1 LSGYFERNM
10 KSRALAK
17 YSNLVFINPLSFLII
32 FLYPKYLFFI
42 VLSLNSERM
51 EILTVIFL
59 AIGLSFD
66 SFAVSVCSGLNLPHI
81 RFFQA
86 AKIAIFLA
94 LFQAFMPLIGWLV
107 GNSMR
112 SLIEPVD
119 HWIAFG
125 LLTLIGGKMIIES
138 FMSSEAREIRNP
150 LHIKVILTLSLATS
164 IDALA
169 VGFSFA
175 TFLDKIWIAVFI
187 IGLVTFIASM
197 LGILLGKKTGPTINR
212 YAEILGGLILIGI
225 GFKILIEHLWVN

>member
-1 LSGYFERNM
+1 
-10 KSRALAK
+10 
-17 YSNLVFINPLSFLII
+17 
-32 FLYPKYLFFI
+32 
-42 VLSLNSERM
+42 M
-51 EILTVIFL
+51 EIVTIILL

-107 GNSMR
+107 GNSIK

-125 LLTLIGGKMIIES
+125 LLSLVGGKMVIES
-138 FMSSEAREIRNP
+138 FASPESREIKNP
-150 LHIKVILTLSLATS
+150 LNIRVILLLSLATS

-175 TFLDKIWIAVFI
+175 TLLDKIWSAVII
-187 IGLVTFIASM
+187 IGSITFIASM
-197 LGILLGKKTGPTINR
+197 LGILLGKTTGPKINR
-212 YAEILGGLILIGI
+212 YAEITGGLILIFI
-225 GFKILIEHLWVN
+225 GVKILIEHLFFQ

>member
-1 LSGYFERNM
+1 MN
-10 KSRALAK
+10 
-17 YSNLVFINPLSFLII
+17 I
-32 FLYPKYLFFI
+32 FRSCRTIFFI
-42 VLSLNSERM
+42 VLSLNPEGM
-51 EILTVIFL
+51 EILTVILL

-86 AKIAIFLA
+86 AKIAVFLA
-94 LFQAFMPLIGWLV
+94 LFQAGMPLIGWLL
-107 GNSMR
+107 GNSMK

-125 LLTLIGGKMIIES
+125 LLSLIGGKMIIES
-138 FMSSEAREIRNP
+138 FINSESREIKNP
-150 LHIKVILTLSLATS
+150 LHIRVILLLSLATS

-175 TFLDKIWIAVFI
+175 TMIEKILLAVFI

-197 LGILLGKKTGPTINR
+197 LGILLGKKTGPTFNR
-212 YAEILGGLILIGI
+212 YAEIFGGLILIII
-225 GFKILIEHLWVN
+225 GSKILIEHILHS

>member
-1 LSGYFERNM
+1 
-10 KSRALAK
+10 
-17 YSNLVFINPLSFLII
+17 
-32 FLYPKYLFFI
+32 
-42 VLSLNSERM
+42 M
-51 EILTVIFL
+51 EIVTIILL

-107 GNSMR
+107 GNSIK

-125 LLTLIGGKMIIES
+125 LLSLVGGKMVIES
-138 FMSSEAREIRNP
+138 FSSPESREIKNP
-150 LHIKVILTLSLATS
+150 LNIRVILLLSLATS

-175 TFLDKIWIAVFI
+175 TLLDKIWVAVII
-187 IGLVTFIASM
+187 IGSVTFMASM
-197 LGILLGKKTGPTINR
+197 LGILLGKKTGPKINR
-212 YAEILGGLILIGI
+212 YAEITGGLILILI
-225 GFKILIEHLWVN
+225 GAKILIEHLFFQ

>member
-1 LSGYFERNM
+1 
-10 KSRALAK
+10 
-17 YSNLVFINPLSFLII
+17 
-32 FLYPKYLFFI
+32 
-42 VLSLNSERM
+42 M

-107 GNSMR
+107 GNSIK

-125 LLTLIGGKMIIES
+125 MLTLIGGKMIIES
-138 FMSSEAREIRNP
+138 FMNSPTREIKNP
-150 LHIKVILTLSLATS
+150 LHMKVILTLSFATS

-175 TFLDKIWIAVFI
+175 TFLDKILIAIFI
-187 IGLVTFIASM
+187 IGLVTFAASM
-197 LGILLGKKTGPTINR
+197 LGILLGKKTGVRVSR
-212 YAEILGGLILIGI
+212 YAEIIGGLILIII
-225 GFKILIEHLWVN
+225 GAKILIEHLF

>member
-1 LSGYFERNM
+1 
-10 KSRALAK
+10 
-17 YSNLVFINPLSFLII
+17 
-32 FLYPKYLFFI
+32 
-42 VLSLNSERM
+42 M
-51 EILTVIFL
+51 EFLTVFLL

-94 LFQAFMPLIGWLV
+94 LFQAFMPLVGWLV
-107 GNSMR
+107 GNSIK
-112 SLIEPVD
+112 SIIEPVD

-125 LLTLIGGKMIIES
+125 LLSLIGGKMIIES
-138 FMSSEAREIRNP
+138 FIDSEAREIKNP
-150 LHIKVILTLSLATS
+150 LDIKVILTLSVAIS

-175 TFLDKIWIAVFI
+175 TLLSKILVAVFI

-197 LGILLGKKTGPTINR
+197 LGILLGKKTGPKINR
-212 YAEILGGLILIGI
+212 YAEVLGGLILLFIGV
-225 GFKILIEHLWVN
+225 KILIEHFFV